1 MQVRVLWWLW
11 RENLRRAVVLQLV
24 TACSDISPHISRSAA
39 PLYLSG
45 LDEYR
50 DAADQ
55 LVGDEIS
62 EQAIIS
68 CQTIAHPKF
77 SLFTFENEGSFN
89 IFRLF
94 WSVDFSRCRATIM
107 PFKVCEIVSAQKLI
121 RAGDDAD
128 SWSIRS
134 NRQIF
139 IFSGYFEIVELVLI
153 DSTVVVTKSSLSDS
167 FSAKFKAD
175 DRMTATLAYI
185 IATAISSPYSCLWK
199 KNQRTEN
206 VLHDVL
212 YSIFLHEA
220 YCNEMEVGSN
230 SSCKVNDLSL
240 KLSVRLKLLVRLKL
254 GWFVEKLNLFNV
266 MMPDHHRSCLDSTRI
281 LLIVPRACMNSWVAC
296 EWCM

>member
-128 SWSIRS
+128 SWK
-134 NRQIF
+134 
-139 IFSGYFEIVELVLI
+139 I
-153 DSTVVVTKSSLSDS
+153 DSLKP
-167 FSAKFKAD
+167 AD
-175 DRMTATLAYI
+175 LHIFRLLWNRRIRLDRL
-185 IATAISSPYSCLWK
+185 YSCCHEK
-199 KNQRTEN
+199 FFVRQ
-206 VLHDVL
+206 
-212 YSIFLHEA
+212 FLCEVQGRWPNDCDSCIHHSN
-220 YCNEMEVGSN
+220 CNL
-230 SSCKVNDLSL
+230 KPILLSL
-240 KLSVRLKLLVRLKL
+240 KEKSENWKRSSWYFVLDILAWSLL
-254 GWFVEKLNLFNV
+254 
-266 MMPDHHRSCLDSTRI
+266 
-281 LLIVPRACMNSWVAC
+281 
-296 EWCM
+296 